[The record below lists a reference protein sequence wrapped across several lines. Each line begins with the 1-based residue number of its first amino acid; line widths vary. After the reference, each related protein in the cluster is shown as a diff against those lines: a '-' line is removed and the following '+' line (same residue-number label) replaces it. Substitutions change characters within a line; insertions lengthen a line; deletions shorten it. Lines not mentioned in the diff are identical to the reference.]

1 MIKKLSVLLVA
12 FLMLCSFSSV
22 FAEEGKITFYV
33 SPNGND
39 SNDGLT
45 VGTAFATLEGAKSK
59 VQSVLSQNV
68 PVEVIFKEGTYR
80 FSSKIDFT
88 EADSGKSGAEVT
100 YKGAE
105 GERVIFKASKI
116 LNTNNF
122 QKVTDVSIKSRLPEK
137 AKENVYMLNL
147 KNEGITY
154 ISKYT
159 PSLEHQIE
167 DINFYFN
174 DVEQMPAQWPNGD
187 GNYATFTDIISAG
200 TTGASGTGGTFKYT
214 DSNPDRWTT
223 ATDYYIEGFF
233 GNDFRCERVKGGS
246 VDNVNKQLTLA
257 TGTDFTI
264 KSTQSKRYKAINLL
278 EELDVPGEWYVD
290 RDKLILYYYPMSDLK
305 NSTLEINNSGITLFN
320 ISNASYLNFENIEFT
335 QIRGVTLQA
344 LNSNFIDVRNCNFK
358 YVGWGVYFIGNKN
371 GTVDNDGTNH
381 YKNIINGVNNSTIEN
396 NTFSY
401 TAKPAV
407 YVTGGNRDT
416 LTSSGNIIK
425 NNYFY
430 KCANVQRSL
439 PMAWIRYG
447 CGDVFENNIMHN
459 AAFHALNYN
468 GNDYKI
474 QNNEI
479 YNANREASDVGMI
492 YTGRSFTERGSV
504 VKNNYLHD
512 GYPKDSRI
520 TPSNNAIYFDDTI
533 NGQTAEGNI
542 IENVHRGVTSN
553 GMQDNSIINNTFMD
567 CEYAY
572 HANDSFLSEND
583 SLQNGGYATV
593 KDNTYYD
600 KYTNMDSLRSDTHK
614 GKPHYNVITGNTLYN
629 SGSFISNAIT
639 SWSLIPKHNTVSDNN
654 TVTAKPTVNLNA
666 IGLLSGTPDG
676 IYSDFNPVFPYNG
689 GYASETVEFMWED
702 SVGADKYRIVVAKDK
717 EFNEIFKDITV
728 DYNYCTLD
736 GFSEN
741 SGEYYWK
748 VYAIN
753 TSNQLNNTWECKD
766 VFKFTTIKPKVFT
779 TSATTTLPNR
789 NSLTYFTG
797 PGWATGGGDDTNVH
811 YGVTYGHYDYIHK
824 PTMQTLVDENGIL
837 TSKNTSIKYDFSTVL
852 KADYAESGATVT
864 KTDSD
869 YTVNLGNQEFDVVS
883 FIATARTA
891 SKSSKADI
899 EGYKV
904 VLNYTDGTTDEKT
917 LTIYGSDK
925 VNDNVILSPAIIYGY
940 NKDVTTEKFN
950 MPEYVL
956 QVADGKTV
964 KSVTFPKNQTP
975 ILILAVS
982 AGNNICKK
990 LDVSRNLIKTEYNKK
1005 ALNCNSVMFTK
1016 LGSWVYQSGNNQYNY
1031 IHAARWA
1038 YVLIEK
1044 ETMRQFLSPDGTLI
1058 SQTTGTEYDFS
1069 KVMLENNNLSAKITD
1084 ANEYKI
1090 DMNDLSY
1097 SSINFVATTRG
1108 KIGIEDDWARYDIS
1122 DYKVNV
1128 AYTDGTSED
1137 VSLDIYGFKTVNDSV
1152 IASPKTVSAAGK
1164 YTYADEMF
1172 NMFEYV
1178 VPVKADK
1185 KVSSFTFKGNQTP
1198 ISIFAVTGVIK
1209 EPNHNKV
1216 ITSFDISEHCNSVA
1230 TATSTRFGAE
1240 SEFDVFSDAYQFD
1253 ETEILRR
1260 VDKNYQIYTDDFIY
1274 SLKPMLNEKRAIST
1288 NIPFI
1293 IETSNE
1299 SYSKIG
1305 FAASSH
1311 NESGT
1316 ISDYPVT
1323 LRYTDGTVEEKTVK
1337 IGAND
1342 DETEGCI
1349 DILGDFKAR
1358 NTADGAIAAS
1368 ARMYSCEV
1376 GVDENKLLE
1385 SVTFGKSGYEN
1396 NRIFI
1401 FAISGIGKDSFE
1413 LYDFKIKNNSGAYIK
1428 NLSGYEGEKVIL
1440 SFLTKSYNPYQF
1452 IFSEYIGNKFSNM
1465 DIKNCDGGITK
1476 VELEYTVP
1484 SDDITDIKGF
1494 LWKFDNMKAL
1504 YDEQILK

>member
-1 MIKKLSVLLVA
+1 MIKKLSALLVV
-12 FLMLCSFSSV
+12 FSIICSFPC
-22 FAEEGKITFYV
+22 ALAANEKITFFV
-33 SPNGND
+33 STTGND

-45 VGTAFATLEGAKSK
+45 AETALATLDGARLK

-105 GERVIFKASKI
+105 GEKVIFKASKE
-116 LNTNNF
+116 LNTDNF

-159 PSLEHQIE
+159 PALEHQIE

-174 DVEQMPAQWPNGD
+174 GVEQMPAQWPNGN
-187 GNYATFTDIISAG
+187 GNYANFTDIISAG

-223 ATDYYIEGFF
+223 ATDYYLEGFF

-246 VDNVNKQLTLA
+246 VDNVNKHITLA

-290 RDKLILYYYPMSDLK
+290 RDKLILYYYPMGALE
-305 NSTLEINNSGITLFN
+305 NSTLEISNSGITLLN
-320 ISNASYLNFENIEFT
+320 ISNASYINFENIEFT

-344 LNSNFIDVRNCNFK
+344 LNSDSIDVRNCNFK

-401 TAKPAV
+401 TSKPAV

-447 CGDVFENNIMHN
+447 CGDVFENNVMHN
-459 AAFHALNYN
+459 APFHALNYN
-468 GNDYKI
+468 GNDIKI

-479 YNANREASDVGMI
+479 YNANRETSDVGMI
-492 YTGRSFTERGSV
+492 YTGRSFTERGSI
-504 VKNNYLHD
+504 VKNNYIHD

-553 GMQDNSIINNTFMD
+553 GMQDNSIINNTFID

-572 HANDSFLSEND
+572 HANDSFLAEND
-583 SLQNGGYATV
+583 SLQSKGYDTV
-593 KDNTYYD
+593 KDNICYD
-600 KYTNMDSLRSDTHK
+600 KYTNMDSLRNDTHK

-629 SGSFISNAIT
+629 SGSFVSKAIT

-654 TVTAKPTVNLNA
+654 DVTAKPTVNLNG
-666 IGLLSGTPDG
+666 IGLTSGTPDG
-676 IYSDFNPVFPYNG
+676 IYSDFNPVFPYNE
-689 GYASETVEFMWED
+689 GYASETVEFLWEE

-717 EFNEIFKDITV
+717 EFNEIIHDVTV

-736 GFSEN
+736 GFPEN
-741 SGEYYWK
+741 SGDYYWK

-753 TSNQLNNTWECKD
+753 TSNQLNNTWESKKT
-766 VFKFTTIKPKVFT
+766 FKFTTIKPEVSA
-779 TSATTTLPNR
+779 TSTTTTLPNR

-811 YGVTYGHYDYIHK
+811 YGVTYGGYDYIHK

-837 TSKNTSIKYDFSTVL
+837 TSKNTGIKYDFSTVL

-869 YTVNLGNQEFDVVS
+869 YTVNLGSQEYDVVS

-899 EGYKV
+899 DGYKV
-904 VLNYTDGTTDEKT
+904 FINYTDGTTDETT

-925 VNDNVILSPAIIYGY
+925 VNNKVILSPNIIYGY

-956 QVADGKTV
+956 PVKEG
-964 KSVTFPKNQTP
+964 KSVQSITFPKNQTP

-982 AGNNICKK
+982 GANNICKK
-990 LDVSRNLIKTEYNKK
+990 FDVSRNLIKTEYNKK
-1005 ALNCNSVMFTK
+1005 ALNCNSVMFVK
-1016 LGSWVYQSGNNQYNY
+1016 FGAWVYQSGNDWYNY

-1038 YVLIEK
+1038 YVCIEK
-1044 ETMRQFLSPDGTLI
+1044 ETMRQFLSSDGILT
-1058 SQTTGTEYDFS
+1058 SKKTGVEYDFS
-1069 KVMLENNNLSAKITD
+1069 KVASDTQQLSAKVTD
-1084 ANEYKI
+1084 ANEYRI
-1090 DMNDLSY
+1090 DMNDLKY

-1108 KIGIEDDWARYDIS
+1108 KMGIEDDWARYDIP

-1137 VSLDIYGFKTVNDSV
+1137 VMLDIYGFKTINDSV
-1152 IASPKTVSAAGK
+1152 IASPKTVSATGK
-1164 YTYADEMF
+1164 YTYVDEMF

-1178 VPVKADK
+1178 VPVKSDK

-1198 ISIFAVTGVIK
+1198 ISIFAVTGVVK
-1209 EPNHNKV
+1209 EPNHDKV
-1216 ITSFDISEHCNSVA
+1216 ITSFDISECCNSIA
-1230 TATSTRFGAE
+1230 TATQSRFGAE
-1240 SEFDVFSDAYQFD
+1240 TELDCFGNSYQFD

-1260 VDKNYQIYTDDFIY
+1260 ADKNYQVYTDEFIY

-1288 NIPFI
+1288 NIPFMI
-1293 IETSNE
+1293 DTLNE

-1305 FAASSH
+1305 FAASNY
-1311 NESGT
+1311 NESGE

-1342 DETEGCI
+1342 EETSGCV
-1349 DILGDFKAR
+1349 DIMGDFKAR
-1358 NTADGAIAAS
+1358 NSEDGTIAVP

-1376 GVDENKLLE
+1376 DVNENKLLE
-1385 SVTFGKSGYEN
+1385 SVTFGKVGYEN

-1413 LYDFKIKNNSGAYIK
+1413 LYNFNVKNNEGIK
-1428 NLSGYEGEKVIL
+1428 INNVAGYEGENVTI
-1440 SFLTKSYNPYQF
+1440 SFITKSYKPYQF
-1452 IFSEYIGNKFSNM
+1452 ILSEYKGNVFDNM
-1465 DIKNCDGGITK
+1465 SITECDGGITE
-1476 VELEYTVP
+1476 VLVDYNVP
-1484 SDDITDIKGF
+1484 SEDITRIKGF
-1494 LWKFDNMKAL
+1494 LWEFDNLKAL
-1504 YDEQILK
+1504 HGGQIIK